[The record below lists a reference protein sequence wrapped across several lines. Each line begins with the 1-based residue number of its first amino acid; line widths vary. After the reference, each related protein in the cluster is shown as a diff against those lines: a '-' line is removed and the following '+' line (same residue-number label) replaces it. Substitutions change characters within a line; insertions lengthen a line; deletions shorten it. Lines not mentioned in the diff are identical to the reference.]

1 MWIHHCP
8 YNYILCKSSGE
19 LYILL
24 CFFSCLI
31 FVIDIFFMCISVF
44 NEKICSLTVDFSGS
58 SMSCGKNYTFISP
71 KEMTEGKS
79 VGISV

>member
-1 MWIHHCP
+1 
-8 YNYILCKSSGE
+8 
-19 LYILL
+19 
-24 CFFSCLI
+24 
-31 FVIDIFFMCISVF
+31 MCISVF